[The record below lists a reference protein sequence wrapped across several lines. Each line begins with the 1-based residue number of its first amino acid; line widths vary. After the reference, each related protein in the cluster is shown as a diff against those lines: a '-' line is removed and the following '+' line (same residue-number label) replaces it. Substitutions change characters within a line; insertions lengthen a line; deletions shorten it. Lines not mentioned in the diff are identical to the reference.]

1 MMTIEECRNFYAQ
14 EVKANSVLTWDRGAL
29 ATLISSS
36 RRRPGALTAMKGNL
50 LDFRTVRVLPYWF
63 KLYPLY

>member
-36 RRRPGALTAMKGNL
+36 TRRPGDANSHEGKLT
-50 LDFRTVRVLPYWF
+50 
-63 KLYPLY
+63 